1 MSTPRSTSS
10 DHLGSQ
16 VIDESGPG
24 TVLRDFETLLEFVGL
39 EGVRSTGKYHLL
51 PLNRLFE
58 LDERLTHPLRP
69 RLQRPKQ
76 QSFPHINGLYLML
89 RATQLGVAQGGGKKT
104 GKLLLEPAVLKCWR
118 SLNATERYFTLLEA
132 WLRHASWEMVGGRDR
147 GWMRGLSLQAR
158 ELWQGVP
165 AKGLWVK
172 GDGPTSYLLSSVE
185 SFCTL
190 ALLELFGLFAVQRE
204 EPTSGESWRVTA
216 IEHTAFGDELLTLAF
231 EEIQRELFGEAAD
244 FPAFGAWQPRFQQY
258 FPEWRSNLEL
268 PEPEFRDG
276 DYFFKVSLGDVWR
289 RIAISAKS
297 DLEEFAQSIIR
308 AFEFDG
314 DHLYRFDLRHRD
326 GSRLAVDHPHAE
338 DAAEIYADEFS
349 IGFLPLAE
357 HETMEFLYDYGENWR
372 FAVKLEKVDPPSD
385 TINEPTIVESH
396 GAPPPEYDFER

>member
-1 MSTPRSTSS
+1 MSTPRWTSF

-16 VIDESGPG
+16 VIDESVPG

-58 LDERLTHPLRP
+58 LDERLTRPLRP

-76 QSFPHINGLYLML
+76 QSFPHINGLYLLL
-89 RATQLGVAQGGGKKT
+89 RATELGVPQGRGKRT
-104 GKLLLEPAVLKCWR
+104 GKLLLEPAVLECWR
-118 SLNATERYFTLLEA
+118 ALNATERYFNLLEA
-132 WLRHASWEMVGGRDR
+132 WLRHASWEMVGGRG
-147 GWMRGLSLQAR
+147 GWKGGMALQAR
-158 ELWQGVP
+158 DLWHGVP
-165 AKGLWVK
+165 AAGLRFK
-172 GDGPTSYLLSSVE
+172 GDEQRSYLLYGVE

-190 ALLELFGLFAVQRE
+190 ALLEMFGLVAVRRG
-204 EPTSGESWRVTA
+204 EPTSGENWRITA

-231 EEIQRELFGEAAD
+231 EEIQREVFGEATD
-244 FPAFGAWQPRFQQY
+244 LPAFGAWQPRFQEY

-276 DYFFKVSLGDVWR
+276 TYFFKVSLGDVWR

-314 DHLYRFDLRHRD
+314 EHLYRFDLRHRD
-326 GSRLAVDHPHAE
+326 GSRLAVDHPHTE
-338 DAAEIYADEFS
+338 DAEFHTDEFS
-349 IGFLPLAE
+349 IGYLPLAE
-357 HETMEFLYDYGENWR
+357 R
-372 FAVKLEKVDPPSD
+372 
-385 TINEPTIVESH
+385 ESI
-396 GAPPPEYDFER
+396 GFQYRVIIQLDARNLL